1 MEAVLEYITK
11 EDITLLVAV
20 LTLICT
26 VYGLYQGKRSTKRRK
41 REELARKEAQLRAME
56 ESSRYGIDHISAS
69 SIRVQI
75 AALHAEIEELKQQL

>member
-1 MEAVLEYITK
+1 MDEVLEYITK
-11 EDITLLVAV
+11 ENITLLVAV

-26 VYGLYQGKRSTKRRK
+26 IYGLYQVKRSAKKSK

-56 ESSRYGIDHISAS
+56 ESSRHGMDYIAAS

-75 AALHAEIEELKQQL
+75 AALHGEIEELKQQL